1 MFTKTET
8 NKRQREGS
16 FTLIETV
23 IALAIIAFLI
33 VEVAVVQGNAIVFS
47 DYSRNIAQATYLAR
61 RVM

>member
-8 NKRQREGS
+8 TKRQREGS

-33 VEVAVVQGNAIVFS
+33 VEVAVVQGNEIIFS
-47 DYSRNIAQATYLAR
+47 D
-61 RVM
+61 